1 MAPAYQGGAGLLF
14 GANLQAM
21 TAQHASARSQRKQET
36 FEYTGL
42 ADVQYLVAE
51 RKENAGQVLNQAELS
66 FSGPRHGMASW
77 LAAPAPIGGLHFVS
91 NDAAALGGLVAQH
104 PPPDLDDV
112 FHLAFP
118 SNPH

>member
-42 ADVQYLVAE
+42 ADVQYLVAG

-66 FSGPRHGMASW
+66 FSGPPHHIAFW
-77 LAAPAPIGGLHFVS
+77 LAAPVPVGDFQMLPFARADRFC
-91 NDAAALGGLVAQH
+91 LVAQD
-104 PPPDLDDV
+104 PPPLLDRV
-112 FHLAFP
+112 LGLSCA
-118 SNPH
+118 